1 MKYFILGLLC
11 LSMSAALRV
20 GLKRSLRM
28 SSVEEAASSAPAG
41 TPTVLK
47 AEGISKSWVGS
58 PQFEDIS
65 ITLRKG
71 QRTGLIGVNGA
82 GKTTLMRCLSG
93 LDEPD
98 RGTIESE
105 RACNVVYV
113 DQEPDWPA
121 DLLAYEALFADA
133 GTRGVSQQVTESARA
148 VREYMK
154 AQIPGAEFREDYIDM
169 LSEATDSM
177 EQNDAWQYMESGLS
191 IAQRLNVD
199 MLYRQVST
207 MSGGERKRLGLAAA
221 LLRKPDVLLLDEPTN
236 HLDVDALEWL
246 ASFLGSTEGGGG
258 GGASGVIAAD
268 KSMSVLLVTH
278 DRHFLEQVC
287 NEIIELDRAS
297 VHSYPGNYMRYL
309 ELKDE
314 RLRAEDAEQ
323 DRAKTRL
330 RKEREWMSRQP
341 KARQAKSKARQ
352 EQFFALVDKATDKSK
367 GSAGAGAGTVQ
378 LATKE
383 EIDKQQ
389 RLGGVVIEVKSAK
402 FILDPPEDD
411 KGAEGQAP
419 MTLLDS
425 FSYSF
430 RQRDRIAIVG
440 PNGVGKSTFL
450 KLLTGNL
457 PLLDGTIRLGETVR
471 LGYYEQ
477 MGLRLTDAE
486 KKEPVL
492 RFVQAAVEK
501 GVSRNINTLDDSVDN
516 QGYEAGGAGSLG
528 SGPAKNPNAGKIV
541 VSSSAPVGRRKAL
554 AGKEGA
560 LNIEV
565 MDDSYGGGA
574 ASSTAVSERE
584 AMTLLT
590 RFNFPSSRWYDR
602 VDKLSGGEKRRLQ
615 LLQVLATR
623 PNVLL
628 LDEPSNDLDLATLQV
643 LEDYLADTFD
653 GMLVVVSHDNF
664 LVNKVAE
671 HLFVFE
677 GDGVVRDFQGSYTDY
692 LIVRKQQLQEAAAAD
707 RESAAAKKKSSA
719 GGSGSGSSSA
729 STTAPAPASTQA
741 PAASSTDSK
750 SNSKSKGKN
759 KSKSSGGG
767 AGGKKSSLTYPE
779 QKEMMRLEKAIS
791 KLQAQISAKEQE
803 IAAPENAT
811 QGYTVLAQ
819 MQEEADSFRAQMEQD
834 EERWLELAEKDA

>member
-1 MKYFILGLLC
+1 MLVITILVVVVVILQTQAISFKKAHLSRDSSLLS
-11 LSMSAALRV
+11 LSMSSIEDAV
-20 GLKRSLRM
+20 TGS
-28 SSVEEAASSAPAG
+28 
-41 TPTVLK
+41 PTVLK

-65 ITLRKG
+65 IGLRKG

-82 GKTTLMRCLSG
+82 GKTTLLRCLSG

-98 RGTIESE
+98 SGTIESE

-121 DLLAYEALFADA
+121 ELLAFEALFADA
-133 GTRGVSQQVTESARA
+133 GTRGTSQQVTDMARA
-148 VREYMK
+148 VREYMM
-154 AQIPGAEFREDYIDM
+154 AQTPEAERMESYIDM
-169 LSEATDSM
+169 LTKATDLM
-177 EQNDAWQYMESGLS
+177 EEHDAWTYMDSGLS
-191 IAQRLNVD
+191 IVKRLNVD
-199 MLYRQVST
+199 MLYRKVST

-221 LLRKPDVLLLDEPTN
+221 LVRKPDVLLLDEPTN

-246 ASFLGSTEGGGG
+246 AAFLGSTEGGGG
-258 GGASGVIAAD
+258 SQAAAAD

-297 VHSYPGNYMRYL
+297 VHAYPGNYGRYL

-314 RLRAEDAEQ
+314 RLRAEDADQ

-330 RKEREWMSRQP
+330 RKEREWMSKQP

-352 EQFFALVDKATDKSK
+352 EQFYALVDKATDKSK
-367 GSAGAGAGTVQ
+367 GSAGAGAGAVK

-383 EIDKQQ
+383 EADKQQ
-389 RLGGVVIEVKSAK
+389 RLGGVVIDVRNAR
-402 FILDPPEDD
+402 FILDAAGDT
-411 KGAEGQAP
+411 AEGEEEA

-457 PLLDGTIRLGETVR
+457 PLLEGTIRLGETVR

-501 GVSRNINTLDDSVDN
+501 GVSRNVNTLAENERYDAGGAAS
-516 QGYEAGGAGSLG
+516 EAGGLSN
-528 SGPAKNPNAGKIV
+528 KNSNAGKIV
-541 VSSSAPVGRRKAL
+541 VSSAAPVGRRKAV

-560 LNIEV
+560 MSIEV

-574 ASSTAVSERE
+574 SSSTAVSERE
-584 AMTLLT
+584 AMSLLS

-677 GDGVVRDFQGSYTDY
+677 GDGVVRDFQGSYSDY
-692 LIVRKQQLQEAAAAD
+692 LVVRKQRQQDAAAA
-707 RESAAAKKKSSA
+707 EIAAKKATATKAKKPSATAASTSPSPGATTSSSTTSSSTT
-719 GGSGSGSSSA
+719 GSGTSGSGSA
-729 STTAPAPASTQA
+729 
-741 PAASSTDSK
+741 
-750 SNSKSKGKN
+750 GK
-759 KSKSSGGG
+759 
-767 AGGKKSSLTYPE
+767 GKKSNLTYPE
-779 QKEMMRLEKAIS
+779 QKEMMRLEKSIE
-791 KLQAQISAKEQE
+791 KLLGLIASMEE
-803 IAAPENAT
+803 NIAAPENAKE
-811 QGYTVLAQ
+811 GYTVLAKW
-819 MQEEADSFRAQMEQD
+819 QEEADALREQMELD